1 MKTYDS
7 YSATRFLS
15 LANQYYKEKYGKGI
29 KPYKGINLLLKDQ
42 TLSPFGLPSSNI
54 GDLVERKFER
64 LEKLAIVTPLDRQLA
79 IGEAEK
85 IYWFSR
91 FGLEEKNVSFIF
103 YMFSKGI
110 LEYVEYIKENFEK
123 LADEIE
129 LGIVD
134 ETKIYDKEVLD
145 KIKKQIK
152 PNKQRADEIR
162 KQCRLGFDE
171 TILKRIWP
179 SLSVISCIC
188 TSPSFEGFTNK
199 LKKYA
204 KDVVIDYSVYGA
216 SEGLIAA
223 AYEPN
228 NKMQMLLPESCYL
241 EFIEDDDEDLNNTLS
256 IDELEIGKKYEII
269 ITNKSGFYRYR
280 IKDVIEVLGKYDGC
294 PLVNFVYRKGQL
306 LNINGEKTNLEQ
318 MSEAIKRLSTFAATN
333 ITNWCVDVEKENEY
347 YRYNVLIEN
356 SDGKDLSIYAHE
368 LDRILCE
375 VNTLYKAYK
384 DLIGL
389 PKILNLTP
397 GTFEE
402 WKTYKVAKGAPESQV
417 KPVKNLDTEE
427 KSKFFYD
434 RLETK

>member
-1 MKTYDS
+1 
-7 YSATRFLS
+7 
-15 LANQYYKEKYGKGI
+15 
-29 KPYKGINLLLKDQ
+29 
-42 TLSPFGLPSSNI
+42 
-54 GDLVERKFER
+54 
-64 LEKLAIVTPLDRQLA
+64 
-79 IGEAEK
+79 
-85 IYWFSR
+85 
-91 FGLEEKNVSFIF
+91 
-103 YMFSKGI
+103 MFSKGI

-123 LADEIE
+123 LANEIE

-134 ETKIYDKEVLD
+134 ETKIYDKKVLH
-145 KIKKQIK
+145 KIKKLIK

-356 SDGKDLSIYAHE
+356 SDGKDLSIYSHE